1 MKYPLS
7 SADISIFHKKLAIF
21 VNFGKKYKNHISRLN
36 FFIVFTLIYSLKSVF
51 GHVTKIW

>member
-36 FFIVFTLIYSLKSVF
+36 FLLFLL
-51 GHVTKIW
+51 

>member
-21 VNFGKKYKNHISRLN
+21 VNFGKKYKNYISRLD
-36 FFIVFTLIYSLKSVF
+36 FLLFLL
-51 GHVTKIW
+51 